1 MKKIWTLLLI
11 LSAALPATA
20 QTPLTIPENG
30 YDAALAMTAEEYLN
44 LKLPPLYVL
53 IENARHAPMMRYY
66 AANIEVEERELKTIR
81 REWLTHI
88 KGNASYTYGNIDS
101 YSQQLFQNNPMVVA
115 GNYAQEQSYWSVGG
129 SVSLPLEAIFN
140 RRNKI
145 KKQRREIEAKEM
157 EWEHYFA
164 ELRMRI
170 VEAYT
175 DAMRHMSELAIAV
188 EDQTFADGQATMAE
202 NDFLN
207 GKIDFSSL
215 SQYKGIKADADRS
228 YELARGLLLKSLL
241 HLEVLTDTPIVST
254 GTAGTGK

>member
-1 MKKIWTLLLI
+1 MKKIWIGFLLI
-11 LSAALPATA
+11 LASLPAAA
-20 QTPLTIPENG
+20 QTPLTVPENG
-30 YDAALAMTAEEYLN
+30 YDAAVAMTADDYLN

-81 REWLTHI
+81 REWLTYI

-115 GNYAQEQSYWSVGG
+115 GNATQEQSYWSIGG
-129 SVSLPLEAIFN
+129 SVSLPLEALFN

-145 KKQRREIEAKEM
+145 KKQRKEIEAKEM

-164 ELRMRI
+164 ELRLRI

-175 DAMRHMSELAIAV
+175 DAMQHMSELTIAV
-188 EDQTFADGQATMAE
+188 ENQTFADAQANMAE

-207 GKIDFSSL
+207 GKIDLSSL
-215 SQYKGIKADADRS
+215 SQAKGLKADADRS
-228 YELARGLLLKSLL
+228 YEQARGLLLKSLL
-241 HLEVLTDTPIVST
+241 HLEVLTDTPIIST
-254 GTAGTGK
+254 ANVGK